1 MMLELEDI
9 KKIIPHRSPMLLI
22 DRVDELKPGVSAVG
36 YKGVTYNEP
45 FFQGHY
51 PDYPVMPGVL
61 IVEAMAQTGA
71 VALLSSDQYKDK
83 LVFFGGINKAKFR
96 KQVKPGCLLRFET
109 ELTKIKGPIG
119 IGQGKAY
126 VEDQLMAEAEFTFV
140 MK

>member
-1 MMLELEDI
+1 MLEVEDI
-9 KKIIPHRSPMLLI
+9 KKIIPHRSPMLLV

-71 VALLSSDQYKDK
+71 VALLSSDEYKDK

-96 KQVKPGCLLRFET
+96 NQVKPGCLLRFET

-126 VEDQLMAEAEFTFV
+126 VEDKLMAEAEFTFV
-140 MK
+140 IK

>member
-1 MMLELEDI
+1 
-9 KKIIPHRSPMLLI
+9 MLLI
-22 DRVDELKPGVSAVG
+22 DRVDKLVPGVSAIG

-61 IVEAMAQTGA
+61 IIEAIAQTGA
-71 VALLSSDQYKDK
+71 VALMSSEEYKSK

-96 KQVKPGCLLRFET
+96 NQVKPGCILRLET
-109 ELTKIKGPIG
+109 ELIKIKGPIG

-126 VEDQLMAEAEFTFV
+126 VEDVLAAEAEFTFII
-140 MK
+140 K

>member
-1 MMLELEDI
+1 MLELEDI

-22 DRVDELKPGVSAVG
+22 DRVEELKPGISAVG

-71 VALLSSDQYKDK
+71 VALMSSEEYKDK
-83 LVFFGGINKAKFR
+83 LAFFGGINKAKFR
-96 KQVKPGCLLRFET
+96 KQVKPGCLLRLET
-109 ELTKIKGPIG
+109 ELIKLKGPVG
-119 IGQGKAY
+119 IGKGMAY
-126 VEDQLMAEAEFTFV
+126 VDDELMAEAEFTFV
-140 MK
+140 IK

>member
-1 MMLELEDI
+1 MLELEDI
-9 KKIIPHRSPMLLI
+9 KKIIPHRSPMLLV

-71 VALLSSDQYKDK
+71 VALLSSDEYKDK
-83 LVFFGGINKAKFR
+83 LVFFGGINSAKFR
-96 KQVKPGCLLRFET
+96 KQVKPGCLLRLET

-119 IGQGKAY
+119 IGKGKAY
-126 VEDQLMAEAEFTFV
+126 VEDLLMAEAEFTFV
-140 MK
+140 IK